1 MRRGGELNLYRRLS
15 VAAHHSEEIGSEWL
29 ERSND
34 GTVAGSPRG
43 QSLDG
48 ADGLGLGLLA
58 HEKTVEGLH
67 EVVLRD
73 GNGAQV
79 KVELLAKKVEA
90 PPGRRLLG
98 LHGIGTEEIGDDG
111 ADGGEVAVSAV
122 VG

>member
-1 MRRGGELNLYRRLS
+1 
-15 VAAHHSEEIGSEWL
+15 
-29 ERSND
+29 
-34 GTVAGSPRG
+34 
-43 QSLDG
+43 
-48 ADGLGLGLLA
+48 LGLGLLA

-90 PPGRRLLG
+90 PPGLRLLG
-98 LHGIGTEEIGDDG
+98 LQGIGTEEVGDDG